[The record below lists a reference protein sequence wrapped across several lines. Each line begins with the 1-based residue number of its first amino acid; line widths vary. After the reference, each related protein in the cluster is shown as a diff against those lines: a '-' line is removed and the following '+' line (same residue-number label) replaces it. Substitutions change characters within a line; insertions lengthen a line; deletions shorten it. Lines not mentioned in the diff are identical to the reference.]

1 MLQTLISYDILFLNY
16 LRGVVNPSSHL
27 QVELVKFLTDF
38 WVIFVMVLLV
48 GLWLFWVYKRKDLL
62 KEKAL
67 WIFYSI
73 AFSFLIYMILNLGL
87 PLRPRP
93 ETVSAIRPLVDHLP
107 DNSFPSWHAIF
118 AGAAILASFIFCW
131 KKWIIW
137 SLVIIS
143 SLMLISRIIAGI
155 HYPSDI
161 LAGLIIWFIGSYVI
175 FRLKDKNIFTKYLI
189 PYPIKFA
196 KFFKL

>member
-1 MLQTLISYDILFLNY
+1 MLEKLISVDVSLLNFI
-16 LRGVVNPSSHL
+16 RSIINPDSIL
-27 QVELVKFLTDF
+27 QVELVKFFADF
-38 WVIFVMVLLV
+38 GVFYVALLLV
-48 GLWLFWVYKRKDLL
+48 GLWLFGVYLKKDKP

-67 WIFYSI
+67 WLFYSI
-73 AFSFLIYMILNLGL
+73 AFSFLIYVILNLGL

-107 DNSFPSWHAIF
+107 DNSFPSGHAIF
-118 AGAAILASFIFCW
+118 AGAAILASFFFCG
-131 KKWIIW
+131 KKWIIM
-137 SLVIIS
+137 SLVVVL
-143 SLMLISRIIAGI
+143 SLMLVSRIIAGI

-161 LAGLIIWFIGSYVI
+161 FVGLIIGFIGSFVI
-175 FRLKDKNIFTKYLI
+175 FKLSNKNIFTKYLI

>member
-1 MLQTLISYDILFLNY
+1 MLQSLISLDISVLNY
-16 LRGVVNPSSHL
+16 IRWLINPSSNI
-27 QVELVKFLTDF
+27 QVELVKFLADF
-38 WVIFVMVLLV
+38 WVIFVAILLI
-48 GLWLFWVYKRKDLL
+48 GLWLFGVYKKKDKP

-67 WIFYSI
+67 FLFYSI
-73 AFSFLIYMILNLGL
+73 AFSFLIYVILNLGL

-118 AGAAILASFIFCW
+118 AGAAILASFFFCW
-131 KKWIIW
+131 RKWIIW
-137 SLVIIS
+137 SVIIIS
-143 SLMLISRIIAGI
+143 ALMLISRIIAWI

-161 LAGLIIWFIGSYVI
+161 LVGLIIWFLGSYVI
-175 FRLKDKNIFTKYLI
+175 FRLSNKQIFTKYLI

-196 KFFKL
+196 KFLKL

>member
-1 MLQTLISYDILFLNY
+1 M
-16 LRGVVNPSSHL
+16 
-27 QVELVKFLTDF
+27 
-38 WVIFVMVLLV
+38 LLV
-48 GLWLFWVYKRKDLL
+48 WLWLFWVYKKKDKP
-62 KEKAL
+62 KERAL
-67 WIFYSI
+67 ILFYSI
-73 AFSFLIYMILNLGL
+73 AFSFLIYVILNLGL

-118 AGAAILASFIFCW
+118 AGAAILASFFFCW

-137 SLVIIS
+137 SVIIIS
-143 SLMLISRIIAGI
+143 VLMLISRIIAWI

-161 LAGLIIWFIGSYVI
+161 LVGLIIWFLGSFVI
-175 FRLKDKNIFTKYLI
+175 FRLSNKQIFTKYLI